1 MLQIA
6 GATLYNRKSLCVTVI
21 ACHIAFVNTIG
32 TAGLNMPLD
41 TCATLQIIMPV
52 VLSQTMLCIWHSFIS
67 AMTTAKEIA
76 LYRTCI

>member
-1 MLQIA
+1 
-6 GATLYNRKSLCVTVI
+6 
-21 ACHIAFVNTIG
+21 
-32 TAGLNMPLD
+32 MPLD